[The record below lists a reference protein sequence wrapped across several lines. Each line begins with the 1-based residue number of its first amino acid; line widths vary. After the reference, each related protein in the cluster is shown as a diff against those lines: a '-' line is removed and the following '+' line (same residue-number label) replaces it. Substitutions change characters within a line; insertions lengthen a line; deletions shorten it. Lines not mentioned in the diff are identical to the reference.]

1 MTETK
6 HVIEQPV
13 TYNTA
18 VRYNEQHS
26 RFDALADKKRL
37 AIVGA
42 PNGDYTVSGTIYYVS
57 PYGDDTNDGTSPA
70 TAWRTLPRV
79 AAAKDDFKEGDAVLF
94 ERGGVYRGQVFVRSG
109 MTFASYGEGPKP
121 CIYGSWRNYAE
132 ADLWQATE
140 RPNVWKVVVPEENN
154 DIGNIVFD
162 HGVACGRKQQ
172 TNDLNN
178 DTEFYFS
185 ADEQAVYLY
194 LATGNPG
201 EVYEDI
207 ELAARFNAVFAEE
220 PGTHDVLIENL
231 CIKYAGCH
239 GIQFRNM
246 SHHITVR
253 YCEIGYVGGCLLR
266 WSNADGTP
274 NFARFGNGFEIVGN
288 CHHITV
294 ENCWVYQ
301 CFDAGITHQSSGAQ
315 HVDVDNIRFAD
326 NLLEY
331 SPYNIEYYV
340 HKDFGTMTNI
350 VYENNIMRFA
360 GFGFGT
366 LDRFGSNTSVVS
378 HVCAYYRVQPCENFV
393 IRNNIMDT
401 SYRHLT
407 SIAYPNDP
415 EGRGPTITGNTYVQ
429 SPFENDDTKASVALD
444 LDVFD
449 KGWNVFEENTYWCN
463 SQAEMEQSVAAIDLA
478 PAAVY
483 YDI

>member
-1 MTETK
+1 MAERK
-6 HVIEQPV
+6 IEQPI

-18 VRYNEQHS
+18 ILYNEQHS
-26 RFDALADKKRL
+26 PFDDTAEALRQEIL
-37 AIVGA
+37 NT
-42 PNGDYTVSGTIYYVS
+42 PNGEYAITGTAYYIS
-57 PYGDDTNDGTSPA
+57 PQGDDANDGKSPE
-70 TAWRTLPRV
+70 TAWRTMWYLEHDPDR
-79 AAAKDDFKEGDAVLF
+79 FQFGDGVFF
-94 ERGGVYRGQVFVRSG
+94 ERGGVYRGRAFIRSG
-109 MTFASYGEGPKP
+109 LTYAAYGEGPKP
-121 CIYGSWRNYAE
+121 CIYGSRRDYADP
-132 ADLWQATE
+132 ALWQTTD
-140 RPNVWKVVVPEENN
+140 RLNVWKVIVPEEGA
-154 DIGNIVFD
+154 DIGNVIFD

-172 TNDLNN
+172 ENVL
-178 DTEFYFS
+178 EEEFAFYFA
-185 ADEQAVYLY
+185 ADERAVYLY
-194 LATGNPG
+194 LSAGNPG

-207 ELAARFNAVFAEE
+207 ELAARFMAVFAEIPE
-220 PGTHDVLIENL
+220 THDVLIENL

-444 LDVFD
+444 LDVYE
-449 KGWNVFEENTYWCN
+449 KGWHVFGENTYWCN